1 VRPPHTDDRWSTAL
15 HLTGVSCGV
24 SGPTAEQRSSVGSPA
39 NAEYLDPH
47 GPLALS

>member
-1 VRPPHTDDRWSTAL
+1 VRRPHTDDRWSTAP

-24 SGPTAEQRSSVGSPA
+24 SALVVEQRSSVGSRA
-39 NAEYLDPH
+39 GAEYLDPH

>member
-1 VRPPHTDDRWSTAL
+1 VTPPPTDDRSSTAP

-24 SGPTAEQRSSVGSPA
+24 SGPAVEQRSSVGGRA
-39 NAEYLDPH
+39 GAEYLDRR